1 MYKYSHKVISLA
13 KIRVFIDGRE
23 GTTGLG
29 IFSRLE
35 NRDDIEVTVL
45 PEETRKSV
53 EARKKA
59 INESDITILCLP
71 DSAAKESVSLAEN
84 PDTVILDASTAHRIA
99 DGWVYGLPELCAEQK
114 EKIASSKRIA
124 VPGCHASGFISL
136 VYPLVEKGVIGKDAL
151 LCCHS
156 VTGYSGGG
164 KKMIAEYEADEK
176 AKKLETPRQYGLSQT
191 HKHLP
196 EMTKITGLHN
206 PPVFCPIVS
215 DFYSGMLVTVPLF
228 QSQLQNGATAEA
240 VKAIYKEKYNG
251 SMNIEYCEDMAD
263 SGFLDSNTLS
273 GQDKMQI
280 GVFGNEERILLTARY
295 DNLGKGASGAAV
307 QCLDL
312 VINKMKNV

>member
-1 MYKYSHKVISLA
+1 MNQIT
-13 KIRVFIDGRE
+13 VFIDGRE

-29 IFSRLE
+29 IFSRLSGRE
-35 NRDDIEVTVL
+35 DIIVTVL
-45 PEETRKSV
+45 PEETRKNP

-59 INESDITILCLP
+59 INESDITVLCLP
-71 DSAAKESVSLAEN
+71 DDAARESVSLVQN
-84 PDTVILDASTAHRIA
+84 PDTVILDASTAHRTA
-99 DGWVYGLPELCAEQK
+99 DGWVYGLPELCDGQA
-114 EKIASSKRIA
+114 EKIAASKRIA

-136 VYPLVEKGVIGKDAL
+136 VYPLVEQGAISKDAL

-164 KKMIAEYEADEK
+164 KKMIAQYEADEK
-176 AKKLETPRQYGLSQT
+176 EEKLFAPRQYGLAQT

-228 QSQLQNGATAEA
+228 RCQLENGATVET
-240 VKAIYKEKYNG
+240 VKAIYRKKYDG
-251 SMNIEYCEDMAD
+251 KMNIEFQENMSDG
-263 SGFLDSNTLS
+263 GFLDSNTLS
-273 GQDKMQI
+273 GTDKMQI

-312 VINKMKNV
+312 VINKMKNE